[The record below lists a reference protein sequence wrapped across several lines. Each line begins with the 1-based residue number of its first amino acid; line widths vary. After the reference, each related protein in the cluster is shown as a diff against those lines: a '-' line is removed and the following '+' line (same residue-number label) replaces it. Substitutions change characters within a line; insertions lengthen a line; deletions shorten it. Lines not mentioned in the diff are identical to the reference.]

1 MQAAAKKNYYEVLGV
16 SEEASADEIKKAYR
30 KLARKYHPDRNPGDA
45 EAEERFKE
53 VQEAYE
59 VLSDEERRR
68 EYDRLRKDPFAGQ
81 GFGGFAGAGREGGA
95 RYYRAPDGTYVR
107 VETTGA
113 GPEADFIFS
122 DSDFGGVGD
131 IFSQFFGRSERGG
144 RRRARGGRDI
154 ESVLRLS
161 FEDALR
167 GGPHEITLPNGE
179 TVRLN
184 IPQGVRSG
192 FKIRLKGKGEPGPD
206 GRNGD
211 LYVVFEVQPH
221 PRFRREGDDL
231 LVTERISAI
240 EAMLGTE
247 RRITNA
253 YGKTIKVKIP
263 PGTQPGHTLRLRGQ
277 GVQTPKGTG
286 DLLVTVEVTVPEHLS
301 EEAREELK
309 AWATK
314 HGLYHQA

>member
-16 SEEASADEIKKAYR
+16 PEDAPADEIKKAYR
-30 KLARKYHPDRNPGDA
+30 KLARQYHPDRNPGDP

-53 VQEAYE
+53 IQEAYE
-59 VLSDEERRR
+59 VLGNEERRR

-95 RYYRAPDGTYVR
+95 RFYRTPDGTYVR
-107 VETTGA
+107 VETAGA
-113 GPEADFIFS
+113 GPNADFIFN
-122 DSDFGGVGD
+122 DSDFGGAGD
-131 IFSQFFGRSERGG
+131 LFSQFFSERRG
-144 RRRARGGRDI
+144 RRSPQRGRDV

-167 GGPHEITLPNGE
+167 GGQREITLPNGE
-179 TVRLN
+179 TVRLKV
-184 IPQGVRSG
+184 PEGVRSG

-206 GRNGD
+206 GRHGD
-211 LYVVFEVQPH
+211 LYVIFEVAPH
-221 PRFRREGDDL
+221 PRFRREGDNL
-231 LVTERISAI
+231 IVTERISAV

-277 GVQTPKGTG
+277 GVKTPKGRG

-314 HGLYHQA
+314 HGLYHHS

>member
-16 SEEASADEIKKAYR
+16 PEDASADEIKKAYR
-30 KLARKYHPDRNPGDA
+30 KLARQYHPDRNQGKPD
-45 EAEERFKE
+45 AEERFKE
-53 VQEAYE
+53 IQEAYE
-59 VLSDEERRR
+59 VLSDEARRR
-68 EYDRLRKDPFAGQ
+68 EYDQLRKDPFAGQ
-81 GFGGFAGAGREGGA
+81 GFGGFAGPGREGGA
-95 RYYRAPDGTYVR
+95 RFYRTPDGTYVR

-113 GPEADFIFS
+113 GPNADFIFN
-122 DSDFGGVGD
+122 DSEFGGGD
-131 IFSQFFGRSERGG
+131 LFSQFFSERRG

-167 GGPHEITLPNGE
+167 GGQREITLPNGE
-179 TVRLN
+179 TVRLK
-184 IPQGVRSG
+184 IPEGVRSG

-206 GRNGD
+206 GHNGD
-211 LYVVFEVQPH
+211 LYVVFEVEPH

-231 LVTERISAI
+231 IVTERISAI

-253 YGKTIKVKIP
+253 YGKTIKVRIP

-277 GVQTPKGTG
+277 GVKTPKGAG
-286 DLLVTVEVTVPEHLS
+286 DLLVTIEVTVPDLLS

-314 HGLYHQA
+314 HGLYHHS